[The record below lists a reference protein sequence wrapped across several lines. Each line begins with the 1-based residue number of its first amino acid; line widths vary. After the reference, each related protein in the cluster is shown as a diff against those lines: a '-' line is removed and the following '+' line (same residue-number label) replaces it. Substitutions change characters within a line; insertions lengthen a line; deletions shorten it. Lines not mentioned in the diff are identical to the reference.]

1 MNYLVIEGYKEAA
14 ERFAKE
20 ASLSPSTELS
30 SIEDRMRIRSAI
42 QAGRL
47 EEALDRINDLAGDL
61 LDSHPRLYFH
71 LQQQRLVELIRT
83 DQLDAALAFAQDILA
98 PKAEAHPEFLRELER
113 TMAMLVWHGH
123 GGQTPGPGK
132 KDSSALQ
139 GLEQV
144 DTMRI
149 RLANEV
155 NHALLA
161 TQCQEHESK
170 LPALLRTLHLQQEKL
185 GNSGRVAFPKV
196 VDYALGAFEPSLK

>member
-14 ERFAKE
+14 ERFAQE
-20 ASLSPSTELS
+20 AALSPATELS

-42 QAGRL
+42 QAGHL
-47 EEALDRINDLAGDL
+47 EGALDRINDLAGDL

-71 LQQQRLVELIRT
+71 LQQQRLVELIRA
-83 DQLDAALAFAQDILA
+83 DQIEAALAFAQDILA

-113 TMAMLVWHGH
+113 TMAMLVWR
-123 GGQTPGPGK
+123 GQGSQGQGQGK
-132 KDSSALQ
+132 KDLSSPQ
-139 GLEQV
+139 GLDQV
-144 DTMRI
+144 DTMRV

-185 GNSGRVAFPKV
+185 SNSGRLAFPKI
-196 VDYALGAFEPSLK
+196 VDYTTGTFDPALK